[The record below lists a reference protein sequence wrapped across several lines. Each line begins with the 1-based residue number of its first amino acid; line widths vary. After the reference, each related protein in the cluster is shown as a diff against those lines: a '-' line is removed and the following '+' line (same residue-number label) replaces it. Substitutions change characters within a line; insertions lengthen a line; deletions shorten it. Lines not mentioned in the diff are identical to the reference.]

1 MFWLAIPFFIWLNGT
16 GPTPYAPNGVSI
28 RQIAMTAMFVHGF
41 WPDTITSVV
50 PGGWSVAD
58 ETIFY
63 VFFPLMVPAMLQAK
77 WRSLIV
83 VTIAAIVLGAQV
95 SRLLDGFSYL
105 LPLSAQGVAGVYFS
119 LWFPRQLPCFIF
131 GVALFK
137 FSAEQL
143 RVPESLAKFV
153 CVLSIALIFIFPFL
167 NGVKYMLP
175 LGLATSYGIAF
186 SLFAFSLMYWRTSPL
201 IGNAIVWIGKISYSA
216 YFVHFA
222 VLEYLPPLRQT
233 GLPVADFAIAYAMVV
248 ASTALI
254 SSVTYLFI
262 EIPMIKLGA
271 RLIQS
276 RRPLPVQP
284 AQA

>member
-201 IGNAIVWIGKISYSA
+201 IGNAVVWIGKISFSA

-222 VLEYLPPLRQT
+222 VLDSLPPLHPT
-233 GLPVADFAIAYAMVV
+233 GLPVVDFAIAYAMVV
-248 ASTALI
+248 TFTAMI
-254 SSVTYLFI
+254 SFVTYLFI
-262 EIPMIKLGA
+262 EIPMIKLGG